1 MPGNNGNNEKSI
13 YNNFSV
19 NKGNN
24 SNTNNSIY
32 MNGANL
38 NSRTN
43 NTNNPVNINGNN
55 YQNANNARNNSS
67 LTNGNMNDNA
77 SADEIDTAFSNI
89 EDGARSTITALKNGD
104 KKNALI
110 HFKNFKKSVK
120 DYAYMTKAIMN
131 TNRVK
136 GEIKIIKD
144 LHTVIAKGVL
154 DYESRLSEKINPEFM
169 KVLAELENYNPANHK
184 RNNTYARKS
193 RKNRKSRKTRK
204 GRK

>member
-1 MPGNNGNNEKSI
+1 MPGNNKSI

-19 NKGNN
+19 NKNN
-24 SNTNNSIY
+24 SNVNNSIY
-32 MNGANL
+32 MNNVNSP

-43 NTNNPVNINGNN
+43 NEIGNNPVTPNGNN

-67 LTNGNMNDNA
+67 LTNENINDNA

-89 EDGARSTITALKNGD
+89 EDGAKSTITALKNGD

-120 DYAYMTKAIMN
+120 DYVYMTKGMN

-154 DYESRLSEKINPEFM
+154 DYESRMSNKINPEFM
-169 KVLAELENYNPANHK
+169 KVVTDLENYTPRN
-184 RNNTYARKS
+184 RNNTYNRKSRKS
-193 RKNRKSRKTRK
+193 RKNRKNLKTRK
-204 GRK
+204 SRK

>member
-1 MPGNNGNNEKSI
+1 MN
-13 YNNFSV
+13 V
-19 NKGNN
+19 N
-24 SNTNNSIY
+24 
-32 MNGANL
+32 NL

-67 LTNGNMNDNA
+67 LTNGNINNNA

-169 KVLAELENYNPANHK
+169 KVLAELENYKPRNP
-184 RNNTYARKS
+184 TYARKS